1 MELKVL
7 LFIYLVLIHLRN
19 AVQDLATGSL
29 ASALPPLVS
38 FRVRYICSSSKLLK
52 ILVVLLSVG

>member
-1 MELKVL
+1 MELKAL

-38 FRVRYICSSSKLLK
+38 FRVRYICSSSKLQ